1 MMDRRVADQCIH
13 LMKNSTT
20 ITTVDLT
27 GGAPELNSQ
36 FKSAPFI
43 RQCFLYMDDIM
54 ADIWRRMHEAWGMK

>member
-36 FKSAPFI
+36 FKSAP
-43 RQCFLYMDDIM
+43 LSANASY
-54 ADIWRRMHEAWGMK
+54 IWMTSWQISGGECTKPGV